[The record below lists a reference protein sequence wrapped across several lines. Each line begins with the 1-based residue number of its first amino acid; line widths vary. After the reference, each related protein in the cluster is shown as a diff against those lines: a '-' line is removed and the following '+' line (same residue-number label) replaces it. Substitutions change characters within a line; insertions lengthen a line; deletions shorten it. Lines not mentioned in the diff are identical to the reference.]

1 MGLSARPVGLVTNA
15 GAGVR
20 VELGHLV
27 SEELEEDLVSEVFS
41 VQPERERPFE
51 ALHCFVGSVSAC
63 NKQSRSPSR
72 PCACPWWR
80 AFHACMSHVI

>member
-1 MGLSARPVGLVTNA
+1 MGTPGLLPAWQNRGQPEDPLLAVGVWRGGSLVGLSARPVGLVTNA

-41 VQPERERPFE
+41 VQPERELPF
-51 ALHCFVGSVSAC
+51 
-63 NKQSRSPSR
+63 
-72 PCACPWWR
+72 
-80 AFHACMSHVI
+80 